1 MAQMY
6 SSQTVTAGAL
16 VPTTVS
22 GYNTWTF
29 ANARSGHRLKFIYN
43 GGVSGERGDQMI
55 ARLPTL
61 LALKP
66 GHMILECFVNA
77 PGPAVAGYTTVVQ
90 SGWPSRW
97 PALPNQGVAVTLANV
112 AAVEFSFAQYAID
125 RFFRMGGQVV
135 SLNLDRCAENYTAAQ
150 IATGIEYNRLC
161 RDAYEGDARVNLID
175 DWAASHDPTASTT
188 TTIRMKSGYMQESV
202 GSGTHDSNKGA
213 YYLSVARAAYIQA
226 NWPAVSFLP
235 SDVTEIPSI
244 SLRNL
249 LANPLF
255 VTTGGT
261 NGAGSTGTPPGSWTA
276 LRSGGS
282 GTQSVAASVNAAP
295 ANGAPGSECVLAC
308 TMSAAGDLI
317 RLQQDPAIGN
327 INIGDIIEGVGAAV
341 IDAGVAIAG
350 CYIELQYN
358 DGTTTFILRDLIPL
372 NNIAL
377 GTEGYYVTFR
387 TPAYQIQTKGA
398 GAFISYR
405 FIVQASGANAP
416 TIRAQ
421 QCQVVKRNSF

>member
-1 MAQMY
+1 
-6 SSQTVTAGAL
+6 L

-150 IATGIEYNRLC
+150 IA
-161 RDAYEGDARVNLID
+161 
-175 DWAASHDPTASTT
+175 
-188 TTIRMKSGYMQESV
+188 
-202 GSGTHDSNKGA
+202 
-213 YYLSVARAAYIQA
+213 
-226 NWPAVSFLP
+226 VS
-235 SDVTEIPSI
+235 
-244 SLRNL
+244 R
-249 LANPLF
+249 
-255 VTTGGT
+255 
-261 NGAGSTGTPPGSWTA
+261 
-276 LRSGGS
+276 
-282 GTQSVAASVNAAP
+282 
-295 ANGAPGSECVLAC
+295 CV
-308 TMSAAGDLI
+308 
-317 RLQQDPAIGN
+317 
-327 INIGDIIEGVGAAV
+327 
-341 IDAGVAIAG
+341 
-350 CYIELQYN
+350 
-358 DGTTTFILRDLIPL
+358 
-372 NNIAL
+372 
-377 GTEGYYVTFR
+377 
-387 TPAYQIQTKGA
+387 
-398 GAFISYR
+398 
-405 FIVQASGANAP
+405 
-416 TIRAQ
+416 
-421 QCQVVKRNSF
+421 